1 MAQTIAEAL
10 IEEGLEK
17 GRKEGREKGR
27 EEWLIRGRIQMLES
41 LLGLASSPIMKVG
54 SQSLDEL
61 LRIEAELKA
70 KLANRS

>member
-17 GRKEGREKGR
+17 GRKEGRE
-27 EEWLIRGRIQMLES
+27 EWLIRGRIQMLES
-41 LLGLASSPIMKVG
+41 LLGLPSSPIMKVG

-61 LRIEAELKA
+61 M
-70 KLANRS
+70 

>member
-17 GRKEGREKGR
+17 GRKEGR